1 MRDGRTPGVAP
12 WSFFLPVALAVLVG
26 AVVAGLILRGIDGAS
41 GDDDAAPVPAP
52 PVSAENEVGAP
63 VEAGDPAP
71 AEVGAAAA
79 VSPPEAAPPP
89 ARAPRAVSAVP
100 DGGGDAAAS
109 VPSLPGAIVA
119 RRNGAPEACIGGTIA
134 WRDENGWQQ
143 RLENDAPVA
152 CVEASVL
159 AP

>member
-41 GDDDAAPVPAP
+41 DDDDAAPVPASP
-52 PVSAENEVGAP
+52 ASVENEFGEP
-63 VEAGDPAP
+63 VEAADPAP
-71 AEVGAAAA
+71 AQVDAAAA
-79 VSPPEAAPPP
+79 VAPPEAAAPP
-89 ARAPRAVSAVP
+89 AHAPRDVSAAP
-100 DGGGDAAAS
+100 DGGDEAAAS
-109 VPSLPGAIVA
+109 IPSLPGAIVA
-119 RRNGAPEACIGGTIA
+119 RRDGAPEACIGGTIA